1 MKASLGFFALLELSD
16 LRVIGDYPCWR
27 SHLALSKLSLVT
39 TGNVNQVKKHCLST

>member
-16 LRVIGDYPCWR
+16 LRVIGNCPCWR
-27 SHLALSKLSLVT
+27 SHLALSKLSLVK